1 MGFSVTAIDNNAET
15 LKSYY
20 ANYAWPRD
28 PEIIVGTAP
37 PSSERP
43 QVCAS
48 SAGRL
53 IARAMK
59 VLVAGGAGY
68 IGSHT
73 CVELLAA
80 GHDVVVVDDLS
91 NASPAVFD
99 RIERIAARRV
109 EFVHARV
116 QDEAKVRAGVPPGSR
131 SAWNLAGVPIAD
143 EESSKCA

>member
-1 MGFSVTAIDNNAET
+1 
-15 LKSYY
+15 
-20 ANYAWPRD
+20 
-28 PEIIVGTAP
+28 
-37 PSSERP
+37 
-43 QVCAS
+43 
-48 SAGRL
+48 
-53 IARAMK
+53 MK

-116 QDEAKVRAGVPPGSR
+116 QDEAKVRAGVP
-131 SAWNLAGVPIAD
+131 AGVAQRLEP
-143 EESSKCA
+143 SRRPYRR